1 MVSIRNVRMKCF
13 KRKPLELQT
22 AIKVDC
28 FSHLLLDL
36 KVYLDFS
43 DEEFH
48 NLCAVLA
55 ADCPLDI
62 FNGGKIDNL
71 SDYVITFN
79 CRFPKKVFEKSR
91 QLSITIDR
99 IQKESS
105 FPFNLNELFIEYA
118 DFRVS
123 FLNKDTNVCESEV
136 LTVSFDYFPE
146 STSDQV
152 YLDEE
157 ELETFEY

>member
-1 MVSIRNVRMKCF
+1 M
-13 KRKPLELQT
+13 
-22 AIKVDC
+22 
-28 FSHLLLDL
+28 
-36 KVYLDFS
+36 
-43 DEEFH
+43 
-48 NLCAVLA
+48 
-55 ADCPLDI
+55 DI

-71 SDYVITFN
+71 SDYVIKLN
-79 CRFPKKVFEKSR
+79 CRFPKKAFEKSR

-105 FPFNLNELFIEYA
+105 FPFNLNEFFIEYA

-136 LTVSFDYFPE
+136 LTASFDYFPE
-146 STSDQV
+146 PTSEQV

-157 ELETFEY
+157 EFETCEY